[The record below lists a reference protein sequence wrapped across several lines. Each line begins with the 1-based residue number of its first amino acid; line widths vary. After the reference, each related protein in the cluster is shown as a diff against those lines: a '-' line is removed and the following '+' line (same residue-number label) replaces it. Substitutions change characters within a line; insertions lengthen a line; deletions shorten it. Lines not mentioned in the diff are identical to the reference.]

1 MPFHRYECG
10 NCGDQFRIL
19 HRDPAGIED
28 GGVCPRC
35 GSLRARRLLPRI
47 GVIYKGSGYYST
59 DYRGKKPVVFKPTK
73 NSEEKIERSGG
84 SEATASKTEAD
95 RSES

>member
-1 MPFHRYECG
+1 
-10 NCGDQFRIL
+10 
-19 HRDPAGIED
+19 
-28 GGVCPRC
+28 
-35 GSLRARRLLPRI
+35 
-47 GVIYKGSGYYST
+47 VIYKGSGYYST